1 MRSIFAGIV
10 MLSAS
15 MAVVHPAQAEKH
27 GYMQAVIGHRQ
38 ASQDKSIDASQHYS
52 EEDVLTKRIERD
64 NTQLDRLIEICQAA
78 ELRRNCLIRYE
89 RSVSHSASFRTAA
102 APAFRWSAAVEYTHV
117 QANSSARLRRL
128 WHR

>member
-1 MRSIFAGIV
+1 MRSIFAGII

-27 GYMQAVIGHRQ
+27 GYMQAVIGHRQPIQ

-64 NTQLDRLIEICQAA
+64 NTQLDRLIEICPS
-78 ELRRNCLIRYE
+78 C
-89 RSVSHSASFRTAA
+89 
-102 APAFRWSAAVEYTHV
+102 
-117 QANSSARLRRL
+117 
-128 WHR
+128 

>member
-38 ASQDKSIDASQHYS
+38 PIQASQDKTIGADQVHSGKD
-52 EEDVLTKRIERD
+52 DLTRRIEQD
-64 NTQLDRLIEICQAA
+64 NTRLDRLTDICPS
-78 ELRRNCLIRYE
+78 C
-89 RSVSHSASFRTAA
+89 
-102 APAFRWSAAVEYTHV
+102 
-117 QANSSARLRRL
+117 
-128 WHR
+128 